1 MVVSEQLAVDRDIA
15 SRRAQ
20 EAGAVAREPALHAA
34 RDALR
39 AQIARLEHELSKVIA
54 GGFPNIPAQALQAS
68 PGRGAALLTME
79 ELECSRDRLVLG
91 LRQAQARAAQ
101 RVALELR
108 SEELLEDMKLEPGRY
123 KFKRLPLADLG
134 QGKCGAWVVKPRLG
148 LVGMLAGWWEL
159 KLSSG
164 CPLARG
170 RAPARPVQR

>member
-1 MVVSEQLAVDRDIA
+1 MIGSEQLAVDRDTA
-15 SRRAQ
+15 LRRAHADGLGVS
-20 EAGAVAREPALHAA
+20 ESALHAA

-39 AQIARLEHELSKVIA
+39 EQIARLECELSRVVA
-54 GGFPNIPAQALQAS
+54 GGFPHIAAQGLHAS
-68 PGRGAALLTME
+68 SRRGASLLSLE
-79 ELECSRDRLVLG
+79 ELECSRDRLVMA
-91 LRQAQARAAQ
+91 LRQARAQAAE

-108 SEELLEDMKLEPGRY
+108 SKELLEDMKLEPGRY
-123 KFKRLPLADLG
+123 KFRRLPLADLG

-170 RAPARPVQR
+170 RAPARPVWM